1 MKKGD
6 LELDGMYLGA
16 AVEVSRDV
24 YPPRGIWYGVY
35 RVENVNHWLPW
46 IRGLCGS
53 GPQNMAVPMN
63 FKGENWVVA
72 VVKVETQK
80 DNTGLIT
87 IRKFDT

>member
-6 LELDGMYLGA
+6 LVLDGMYLGA
-16 AVEVSRDV
+16 ATEVSRDV

-35 RVENVNHWLPW
+35 RVEDASHWLPW
-46 IRGLCGS
+46 MEYIRGR
-53 GPQNMAVPMN
+53 GPLDMAVPMN

-72 VVKVETQK
+72 VVKVATQK